1 MDAKV
6 SESRDALDCQMGNLS
21 GKSLGPLYLKIST
34 LSQMLRRRDQT
45 GFRPDFDRRL
55 MRRIN

>member
-21 GKSLGPLYLKIST
+21 GKSLGPLYLKISSV
-34 LSQMLRRRDQT
+34 SQMFRRRDQT
-45 GFRPDFDRRL
+45 GFKPDFDRR
-55 MRRIN
+55 